1 MKNCD
6 EIKGYMLDRVLGEVL
21 PRAIEV
27 ELRDHLSLCPSCC
40 RQFEESEA
48 AWRSLDILEE
58 VRFPES
64 ISLNVLREAVAK
76 PRAIR
81 FLGYPFPVW
90 RISALAAAASL
101 LLAAGI
107 YIIFRGDSPVEHSD
121 QPVII
126 RTASTFVPGEVP
138 IPDLN
143 VTMDSYFNE
152 TGNILY
158 GIREGSYST
167 WGLILSEII
176 SRDIQGR
183 ANFLLEN
190 PDLPH
195 PARPI
200 IGVLHDAFQQMLQSG
215 RGHEKDEVRLPP
227 GINPEALLAEIE
239 KARYEVK
246 IVQ

>member
-1 MKNCD
+1 MKSC
-6 EIKGYMLDRVLGEVL
+6 EKIQGYLLDQVLGEIM
-21 PRAIEV
+21 PREIEV
-27 ELRDHLSLCPSCC
+27 ELRDHLSLCPSCR

-64 ISLNVLREAVAK
+64 ISLNVLRAAAAK

-81 FLGYPFPVW
+81 FLGYPFTVW

-121 QPVII
+121 RPVII

-138 IPDLN
+138 MPDLN

-183 ANFLLEN
+183 ANFLLES
-190 PDLPH
+190 PDLPSST
-195 PARPI
+195 RPI

-215 RGHEKDEVRLPP
+215 RGHEQDEVRLPP